1 MAATPRV
8 ARHRRPASCGAT
20 CTGAGTEAARRKP
33 ADTRCSMKEFA
44 SIVLPVRSLPLP
56 AACREAWIRS
66 PSAATRSPSVA
77 TRRQHGSRQAEAG
90 GQELCGLCSH
100 RSVPLCDHLAAAYAT
115 ATRPG
120 NFVEAPRPIQP
131 KAWSGEGNPLP
142 VSKTTESAVGLFGG
156 GATLN
161 RVGPDPLASVVA
173 RRPDLH
179 QFRNLHCSQDGGSF
193 IQAARSVSRHS
204 GPFCFRPC
212 HREWPRSQRLC
223 LPASPATPRHRS
235 KHG

>member
-1 MAATPRV
+1 MAPAPEGRWRRRQGSLATAAPHPAGLAVPVR
-8 ARHRRPASCGAT
+8 ARKPPGGSRR
-20 CTGAGTEAARRKP
+20 TGAMRIMLT
-33 ADTRCSMKEFA
+33 
-44 SIVLPVRSLPLP
+44 
-56 AACREAWIRS
+56 
-66 PSAATRSPSVA
+66 
-77 TRRQHGSRQAEAG
+77 
-90 GQELCGLCSH
+90 SH
-100 RSVPLCDHLAAAYAT
+100 RGSVPPCDHLAAAYAT

-120 NFVEAPRPIQP
+120 NFVEARRPIQP

-212 HREWPRSQRLC
+212 HRGRPRSQRPC
-223 LPASPATPRHRS
+223 LPASQATPRHQS